1 MKAIQLI
8 QSIPRY
14 ALTKA
19 VGAVYP
25 PVFWSSLA
33 MIQYRE
39 VPEPAL
45 PGHRWVKIKTRY
57 GGICGS
63 DVNTIFLKDSPALSA
78 FVSFPFTLGHENV
91 GIIAEVGAPPLSP
104 PKPALSRSPERNE
117 GSVEGL
123 GGMKGGKGFAPGHR
137 VVAEPLLPCATRG
150 IEPPC
155 EFCQRG
161 EFSLCQNFAAGNLSP
176 GFSIGTCRDTG
187 GSWSPCFVAHQSQ
200 LFSVPD
206 NVSDENALMV
216 EPFCTALHAVM
227 RNLPQDDDTVLV
239 LGAGVIGLCIAAAL
253 RVLGSRAQV
262 IVVAKYPFQGE
273 MACRFGADEVVYL
286 REGDY
291 FQAVAQATGGKLY
304 KPLLGKRVLVG
315 GADVVYECVG
325 NASSIDDSLRLTRS
339 GGTVVLVGLAAI
351 PKGVDWTPIWL
362 NELTIKGSYWCS
374 TETFQS
380 QRVRTF
386 QLALDWMA
394 EGKLDLAPMVT
405 HRFRLDDY
413 RRALAVT
420 ADKGR
425 HQVVKSV
432 FVFDYDYSGCH
443 CEQSEAIPT
452 CKEEIASSQKN
463 APRNDTV

>member
-8 QSIPRY
+8 KSIPRY
-14 ALTKA
+14 VLTKA
-19 VGAVYP
+19 VGAIYP
-25 PVFWSSLA
+25 PVFWSPLA
-33 MIQYRE
+33 MLQYRE

-45 PGHRWVKIKTRY
+45 PGPQWVKMKTRY

-63 DVNTIFLKDSPALSA
+63 DMSTIFLKDSPALSV
-78 FVSFPFTLGHENV
+78 FVSFPFTLGHENAGV
-91 GIIAEVGAPPLSP
+91 IAEVGALPLSP
-104 PKPALSRSPERNE
+104 PKPALS
-117 GSVEGL
+117 SVEGL
-123 GGMKGGKGFAPGHR
+123 GGMKGGKGFAPGER

-155 EFCQRG
+155 EFCQQG
-161 EFSLCQNFAAGNLSP
+161 EFSLCQNFTKGDLAP
-176 GFSIGTCRDTG
+176 GFGIGSCRDTG
-187 GSWSPCFVAHQSQ
+187 GSWGSCFVAHQSQ
-200 LFSVPD
+200 LFRVPD
-206 NVSDENALMV
+206 NVSDENALML
-216 EPFCTALHAVM
+216 EPFSVTLHAVM
-227 RNLPQDDDTVLV
+227 RNFPKDDDTVLV
-239 LGAGVIGLCIAAAL
+239 LGAGVIGLCTVAAL
-253 RVLGSRAQV
+253 RTLGSGARV

-273 MACRFGADEVVYL
+273 MAQGFGEDEVVYL

-291 FQAVAQATGGKLY
+291 FQALAEATGGKLY

-325 NASSIDDSLRLTRS
+325 SANSIDDSLRLTRS

-351 PKGVDWTPIWL
+351 PKGVDCTPIWL

-374 TETFQS
+374 TETVRGR
-380 QRVRTF
+380 RVRTF

-413 RRALAVT
+413 KRALAVT

-432 FVFDYDYSGCH
+432 FVFD
-443 CEQSEAIPT
+443 
-452 CKEEIASSQKN
+452 
-463 APRNDTV
+463 